1 MKYDKIYVL
10 APVKISTGGVELSHQ
25 LVSILRDKGLDAYIV
40 YVDGK
45 KISSSQM
52 VTPAYLKYNIKIAS
66 VIVDS
71 ESNMLV
77 LPEIYFDFMFE
88 YNNIKLG
95 FVDVCR

>member
-10 APVKISTGGVELSHQ
+10 APVKISTGGVELSHK

-66 VIVDS
+66 VIDDS
-71 ESNMLV
+71 KVTCWYSLKSILILCLNIIISNLV
-77 LPEIYFDFMFE
+77 FGGCL
-88 YNNIKLG
+88 
-95 FVDVCR
+95 